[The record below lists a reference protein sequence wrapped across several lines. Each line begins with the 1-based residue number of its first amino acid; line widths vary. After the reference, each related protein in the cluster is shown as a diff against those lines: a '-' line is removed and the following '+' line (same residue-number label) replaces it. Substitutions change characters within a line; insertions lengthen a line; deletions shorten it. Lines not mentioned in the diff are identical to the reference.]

1 MCVSPAEFLVLEA
14 DLRSS
19 GGALLHLLE
28 TECQG
33 LLQSIVLL
41 SQVYGV
47 WWCTVHSV
55 RRNGEGEEGEG
66 EDGEE
71 EKEQN
76 NVAVTNLH
84 LQCKYEY
91 MMHRIS
97 AKL

>member
-14 DLRSS
+14 DLMSS

-41 SQVYGV
+41 CQVYGV

-55 RRNGEGEEGEG
+55 RRSGEGEEGGGRRRGRGGEG
-66 EDGEE
+66 TKQRGSDESTF
-71 EKEQN
+71 
-76 NVAVTNLH
+76 A
-84 LQCKYEY
+84 
-91 MMHRIS
+91 M
-97 AKL
+97 